1 MQSIKVISVFISITS
16 KPAVLITLIYPN
28 VSNLYS
34 KFINVIDDLKYI
46 NDSYDGDM
54 VYVIGSDEVYIYM
67 NEWIKIS
74 SYYGN
79 I

>member
-1 MQSIKVISVFISITS
+1 MCIFDIDKNIESIDENIREHKI
-16 KPAVLITLIYPN
+16 KQLK
-28 VSNLYS
+28 SNPYI